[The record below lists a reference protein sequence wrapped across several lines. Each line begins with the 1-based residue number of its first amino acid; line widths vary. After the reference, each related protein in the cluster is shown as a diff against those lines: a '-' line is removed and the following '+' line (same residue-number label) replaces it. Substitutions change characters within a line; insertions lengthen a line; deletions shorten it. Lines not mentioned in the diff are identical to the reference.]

1 MVNLPSPICSLG
13 HVMIENFKLKVFRVV
28 ADTRNYRR
36 AADELHLTQPA
47 VTAQIKSLEENLGI
61 ALLDRIG
68 RDISLDPCWSHA
80 SAVCPTKLS
89 PFPTKPWPHWH
100 RLVGRREWIC
110 ISALPRQSPC
120 ISFPSSLS
128 RSQSGWPKLR
138 LHITAGSTNEILHAL
153 SLHQI
158 QLGLIESPAFRP
170 DMKIEAFGEDELA
183 LIVPSDHRWARKSV
197 LKAAELVQEPILLRE
212 VGSGMRRFV
221 EEYLE
226 GNGVLR
232 SQLRTSIDIN
242 SNEGIIAAVE
252 AGLGVGFVPWMALTK
267 TLELG
272 AIRTVPLDNGPIRR
286 ELSIALLHGPEP
298 KGPAAQLLE
307 LVRAS
312 RFAPNRLGLKNSSH
326 ELIEQ
331 SHSNWRLKGRCHM
344 LKPPSPRDNL
354 SEGMTPRALERIL
367 MVESDPTLGYSR
379 DLLLSIL
386 DIPIRVAQRLQ
397 RRLSSAGFRVA
408 FVWSQLAF
416 RLVRLRRQRWLNT

>member
-1 MVNLPSPICSLG
+1 
-13 HVMIENFKLKVFRVV
+13 MIENFKLRVFRVV

-68 RDISLDPCWSHA
+68 RDISLTPAGDTLLQYVRQIEAISNEAVAALAVYGGQEGMDLHIGA
-80 SAVCPTKLS
+80 SQTV
-89 PFPTKPWPHWH
+89 
-100 RLVGRREWIC
+100 
-110 ISALPRQSPC
+110 ALYFLPQFLASLQSE
-120 ISFPSSLS
+120 
-128 RSQSGWPKLR
+128 WPKLR

-158 QLGLIESPAFRP
+158 HLGLIESPAFRP

-183 LIVPSDHRWARKSV
+183 LIVRSDHRWTKKSV

-221 EEYLE
+221 EQYLE

-272 AIRTVPLDNGPIRR
+272 RIRTIPLDNGPIRR

-307 LVRAS
+307 LIRAS
-312 RFAPNRLGLKNSSH
+312 RSAPNWLNFRNPSH
-326 ELIEQ
+326 A
-331 SHSNWRLKGRCHM
+331 S
-344 LKPPSPRDNL
+344 L
-354 SEGMTPRALERIL
+354 SG
-367 MVESDPTLGYSR
+367 V
-379 DLLLSIL
+379 
-386 DIPIRVAQRLQ
+386 IPIGA
-397 RRLSSAGFRVA
+397 SKAGI
-408 FVWSQLAF
+408 
-416 RLVRLRRQRWLNT
+416 TC